1 MASLAFNELIQH
13 YRWNGEKTQMT
24 SLRTTLENC
33 KGILWVQINL
43 HTIWKKFSHHLHRTA
58 RPRIQATNNTY
69 TPQCTLRTQ
78 LFSHNAI
85 HTKRHTLTISAK
97 YQATIATYKWLSR
110 TYQLLWRN
118 ETYTSTRTQLKNS
131 QSIGATLSG
140 MIVEYCKAFP
150 TTLNV

>member
-1 MASLAFNELIQH
+1 MRRNKWHFQDQHFGTTRGLCVSKSIYILSRKFAPITCTELLDHACLQLT
-13 YRWNGEKTQMT
+13 R
-24 SLRTTLENC
+24 S
-33 KGILWVQINL
+33 
-43 HTIWKKFSHHLHRTA
+43 
-58 RPRIQATNNTY
+58 

-97 YQATIATYKWLSR
+97 YQATIATYKCLSR